1 MQPAPS
7 VSVKKDVLY
16 RSLYF
21 PLWTSCPLCLEKEIL
36 VFPEQMVTKKKK
48 NKQKPKEESQAEK
61 SLNQPWIA
69 MRTGLKIIAV
79 TSIGMA
85 VLTAWQVI
93 PSQGWLEGILWGLLF
108 GALVWGIFFGNILIT
123 RFLRR

>member
-1 MQPAPS
+1 M
-7 VSVKKDVLY
+7 
-16 RSLYF
+16 
-21 PLWTSCPLCLEKEIL
+21 
-36 VFPEQMVTKKKK
+36 TKKKK
-48 NKQKPKEESQAEK
+48 KQKPSEQTTEDAK
-61 SLNQPWIA
+61 LNQPWIS

-93 PSQGWLEGILWGLLF
+93 PSKGWLEGILWGLLF
-108 GALVWGIFFGNILIT
+108 GALIWAVFFGNILIT